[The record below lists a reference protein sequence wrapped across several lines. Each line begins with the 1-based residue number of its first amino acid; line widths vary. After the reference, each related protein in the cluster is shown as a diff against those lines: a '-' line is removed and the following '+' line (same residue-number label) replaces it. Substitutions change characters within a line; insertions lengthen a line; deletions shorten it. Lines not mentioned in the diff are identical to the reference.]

1 MVWVYTLCEIIVD
14 LLEVLGI
21 ITGLPPSFLG
31 LTILSWGNSL
41 GDFMASVSLS
51 KRGLGEM
58 AMTGCIAGPVFNLM
72 LGLGVTTLLCN
83 LQNGKGLTV
92 NIEGTDGQSTLISLI
107 SLLSVTVILTIFVV
121 FNDFKV
127 NKNHAKILIALYAI
141 SMVVTAIVT
150 LQ

>member
-31 LTILSWGNSL
+31 LTVLSWGNSL
-41 GDFMASVSLS
+41 GDFMASISLS

-83 LQNGKGLTV
+83 IQNGKGLKV
-92 NIEGTDGQSTLISLI
+92 NIQGTDGQSTLISLI
-107 SLLSVTVILTIFVV
+107 SLIIVTVVMTIFVV
-121 FNDFKV
+121 INDFKV
-127 NKNHAKILIALYAI
+127 NKNHAKILMGLYTV
-141 SMVVTAIVT
+141 SMIVTAIVT
-150 LQ
+150 F

>member
-31 LTILSWGNSL
+31 LTVLSWGNSL
-41 GDFMASVSLS
+41 GDFMASISLS

-72 LGLGVTTLLCN
+72 LGLGATTLLCN
-83 LQNGKGLTV
+83 IQNGKGLKV
-92 NIEGTDGQSTLISLI
+92 NIQGTDGQSTLISLI
-107 SLLSVTVILTIFVV
+107 SLLTVTVVMTIFVV
-121 FNDFKV
+121 INDFKV
-127 NKNHAKILIALYAI
+127 NKNHAKILMGLYTV
-141 SMVVTAIVT
+141 SMIVTAIVT
-150 LQ
+150 F

>member
-14 LLEVLGI
+14 LLEVLKI

-31 LTILSWGNSL
+31 LTVLSWGNSL
-41 GDFMASVSLS
+41 GDFMAGVSLS

-83 LQNGKGLTV
+83 LQNGKGL
-92 NIEGTDGQSTLISLI
+92 NINIQGTDGQSTLISLI
-107 SLLSVTVILTIFVV
+107 SLLAVTVILTILVV
-121 FNDFKV
+121 INDFKV
-127 NKNHAKILIALYAI
+127 SKNHAKILMGLYTA
-141 SMVVTAIVT
+141 SMIVTAIVT
-150 LQ
+150 F